1 MRIALFD
8 FDGTIYPHETFET
21 LRLHM
26 RDNQEYKKYY
36 KHFVVRFAPSYFGY
50 KLKLVPKLKM
60 QYKALESY
68 VYAFKGMS
76 KEDLEVFFKMVADD
90 MREELRDEI
99 LERID
104 ELRKN
109 NYYTIL
115 ISGAF
120 TPLLEALFPNKFD
133 HIIGSTVNYKN
144 NKVDTKQ
151 PFKRVFGTKKI
162 ELIRNHFKDQKVDW
176 NESQAYSDSLSD
188 LSMLNLVRQ
197 PVAVYPDHSLTKIA
211 EANNWEIISN
221 NR

>member
-26 RDNQEYKKYY
+26 RDNPKYKKYY

-50 KLKLVPKLKM
+50 KLRLVPKLKM
-60 QYKALESY
+60 QFKALESY
-68 VYAFKGMS
+68 VHAFKGMS
-76 KEDLEVFFKMVADD
+76 KEDLEDFFKIVAED
-90 MREELRDEI
+90 MRKELREEI

-104 ELRKN
+104 ELRN
-109 NYYTIL
+109 NDYYTIL

-133 HIIGSTVNYKN
+133 HIIGSTVNYEN

-162 ELIRNHFKDQKVDW
+162 ELIRTHFKGKNVDW
-176 NESQAYSDSLSD
+176 HNSQAYSDSLSD
-188 LSMLNLVRQ
+188 LSMLNLVGE
-197 PVAVYPDHSLTKIA
+197 PVAVYPDNSLTKIA
-211 EANNWEIISN
+211 EANNWEIISKN
-221 NR
+221 K